1 MPSSFFSFSF
11 QSLFGTVKKKI
22 LGCVLFAIK
31 TPDRPRYEQEGV
43 KDYILR
49 GEEECVLFIQ
59 WLNASLQALIISC
72 QHSGCQTSTAEP
84 VTKQKHPPM
93 VTPGTGATPFSLPK
107 VDVLVLFLLV
117 WTVFLGNWTRHS
129 RGSVGLRGCR
139 TEPHWTDTIS
149 HRAALNTSDTRD
161 LHFSAVTSLCFSLT
175 IVGAPHRAIG
185 RDFLQ
190 DCRLMIFVGGPFIFR
205 AEGSFSS
212 APGGHNK
219 PECLCCKATSQ
230 CWQVLRLSRTD
241 TLGCD
246 DCTAQT
252 TCNWPLLLL
261 TVGSLSVFVSDQMRQ
276 MVSSV
281 SAIVFIY
288 FSNKQSHV
296 FCMVLLFAR
305 SVVLTAAW
313 TP

>member
-1 MPSSFFSFSF
+1 MF
-11 QSLFGTVKKKI
+11 
-22 LGCVLFAIK
+22 
-31 TPDRPRYEQEGV
+31 
-43 KDYILR
+43 
-49 GEEECVLFIQ
+49 
-59 WLNASLQALIISC
+59 
-72 QHSGCQTSTAEP
+72 
-84 VTKQKHPPM
+84 
-93 VTPGTGATPFSLPK
+93 TPGTGATPFSLPK

-129 RGSVGLRGCR
+129 RGSVGLRGFR
-139 TEPHWTDTIS
+139 TEPHWTDTMS
-149 HRAALNTSDTRD
+149 HRAAPNTSGTRD
-161 LHFSAVTSLCFSLT
+161 LHFSVTVFFSHYRWCPPPSNRRGFSSGLPSNDLCG
-175 IVGAPHRAIG
+175 GA
-185 RDFLQ
+185 
-190 DCRLMIFVGGPFIFR
+190 FVFR

-219 PECLCCKATSQ
+219 PECPCCKATSQ

-296 FCMVLLFAR
+296 FCMVLLFALGL
-305 SVVLTAAW
+305 SF
-313 TP
+313 